1 MIITDSRWRCT
12 HSHIKEMQMKKD
24 FATPFIQSL
33 IKTWLLGDDEQKK
46 DLEKVFMFLTDPQN
60 EITETEFYKNN

>member
-1 MIITDSRWRCT
+1 
-12 HSHIKEMQMKKD
+12 MQMQID

>member
-1 MIITDSRWRCT
+1 M
-12 HSHIKEMQMKKD
+12 KEMHKQRD
-24 FATPFIQSL
+24 FSTPFIHSL

-60 EITETEFYKNN
+60 EVTEKEYYKNK

>member
-1 MIITDSRWRCT
+1 MIITDSRWKCSHT
-12 HSHIKEMQMKKD
+12 HMKEMHRQRD
-24 FATPFIQSL
+24 FATPFIHSL

-60 EITETEFYKNN
+60 EVTEKEFYKNN

>member
-46 DLEKVFMFLTDPQN
+46 DLEKVYMFLTDPQN